1 MKQNRITS
9 AGTDVDSSTT
19 SKVTTSSHNSSKPPV
34 GGSTILR
41 KVAGYLCLS
50 IFYGIGLLAL
60 FYNIK
65 EAGWYFVLSMIAI
78 AALLGIAI
86 LGYFLIKGGR

>member
-1 MKQNRITS
+1 MKQNSISS
-9 AGTDVDSSTT
+9 AGTKVDSDVQPIDGS
-19 SKVTTSSHNSSKPPV
+19 SSHNSSKTHV

-41 KVAGYLCLS
+41 KIAGYLCLS
-50 IFYGIGLLAL
+50 IFYGVALLSL